1 MSTIF
6 IASDHAGFELKAKLV
21 PFLRTLGF
29 EPVDFGALEMN
40 ADDDYPDF
48 IAPLAREISE
58 DTAQGGTKQGI
69 VIGGSGQGEAIVAN
83 RFPHVR
89 AVVFGGQG
97 NDAVKTA
104 CEHNNANVLSLG
116 ARFISDEAAMEAV
129 KTFLETKFS
138 GDKRH
143 VRRLKKIDDIKND

>member
-1 MSTIF
+1 M
-6 IASDHAGFELKAKLV
+6 
-21 PFLRTLGF
+21 PFLRELGH
-29 EPVDFGALEMN
+29 EVIDFGALEMN

-48 IAPLAREISE
+48 IVPLAREISE
-58 DTAQGGTKQGI
+58 SGGTKQGI
-69 VIGGSGQGEAIVAN
+69 VIGGSGQGEAMVAN

-89 AVVFGGQG
+89 AIVFAGQPADTNG
-97 NDAVKTA
+97 TSAVKIA
-104 CEHNNANVLSLG
+104 REHNNANVLSLG